1 MRIDRQGRLLKQITI
16 WIEAEQYELLKL
28 DGLNV
33 SEFVR
38 DQIASLYED
47 PAEKR
52 QETRDKLAQAARE
65 TAVRARAAAADRE
78 AARDRARDNVRRLRA
93 ERQAA
98 LGRQDAIAAA
108 LLQILGDDPP
118 DRLARLL
125 PEHDPNGDRMDDWDA
140 LVRRV
145 SRLCGAEI
153 DSAEVVAGVR
163 ALAARA

>member
-98 LGRQDAIAAA
+98 LSRQDAIAAA
-108 LLQILGDDPP
+108 LLQIIGDDPP
-118 DRLARLL
+118 ARLARLL
-125 PEHDPNGDRMDDWDA
+125 PENDPNGDRVDDWEA

-153 DSAEVVAGVR
+153 DSAEVAVGVR
-163 ALAARA
+163 ALVAKA